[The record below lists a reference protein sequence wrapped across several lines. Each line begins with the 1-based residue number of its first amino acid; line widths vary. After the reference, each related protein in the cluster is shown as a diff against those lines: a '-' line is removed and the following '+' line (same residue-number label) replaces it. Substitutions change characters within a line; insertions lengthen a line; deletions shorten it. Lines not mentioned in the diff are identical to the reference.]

1 MFMSNDGRQWL
12 VIDGLAWSRVGYTLG
27 AVLLV
32 LSKEKKLSVT
42 ALSQTFP
49 DRRCETQRT
58 WAGNDQSR
66 DEDDRGVN
74 QPWLWPNKVPRDEG
88 ENGKDL
94 TVGTK

>member
-49 DRRCETQRT
+49 DRLIEQATPLSASKR
-58 WAGNDQSR
+58 
-66 DEDDRGVN
+66 
-74 QPWLWPNKVPRDEG
+74 
-88 ENGKDL
+88 
-94 TVGTK
+94 